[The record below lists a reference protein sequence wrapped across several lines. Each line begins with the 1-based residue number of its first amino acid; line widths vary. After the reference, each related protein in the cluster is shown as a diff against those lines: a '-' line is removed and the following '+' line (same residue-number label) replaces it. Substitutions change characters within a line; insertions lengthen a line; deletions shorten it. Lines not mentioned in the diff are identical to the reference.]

1 MPYKSEKVKIAGTK
15 FDLRVKLSK
24 DQKEAIKILSEKG
37 YSQRKLAMMFNCS
50 KRSIQNIIQPQKEV
64 RTLSVRLNIGQKRNG
79 NTVSV
84 SSSFIKMVKSN
95 NYSIQV
101 NNDNK

>member
-1 MPYKSEKVKIAGTK
+1 MPYKSEKVKIAGAK

-50 KRSIQNIIQPQKEV
+50 KRSIQNIIQPQKRGENIK
-64 RTLSVRLNIGQKRNG
+64 RPTEYWTKKKREYRLRKQQLYKDGK
-79 NTVSV
+79 
-84 SSSFIKMVKSN
+84 IK
-95 NYSIQV
+95 
-101 NNDNK
+101 

>member
-37 YSQRKLAMMFNCS
+37 YSQRKLAEMFSCS
-50 KRSIQNIIQPQKEV
+50 KRSVQNIIKPQK
-64 RTLSVRLNIGQKRNG
+64 RTTNSKRPKEYWTEKKREYRLRKQQLYLDGK
-79 NTVSV
+79 
-84 SSSFIKMVKSN
+84 IKYK
-95 NYSIQV
+95 
-101 NNDNK
+101 